1 MKDTVGNKKY
11 PAPFIHGQKAIDP
24 RTFGKG
30 RNGDFKTFYESNT
43 HFEAPR
49 LQKKEIYLAPHIIIK
64 ENIGKTNIPIVF
76 LDEDM
81 CFSHEMVGIY
91 APNSEINE
99 LKKVYDI
106 FQEFNVLYR
115 FYILVTSS
123 RLIVGRAT
131 SILKRDMHQILKLMN

>member
-1 MKDTVGNKKY
+1 
-11 PAPFIHGQKAIDP
+11 
-24 RTFGKG
+24 
-30 RNGDFKTFYESNT
+30 
-43 HFEAPR
+43 
-49 LQKKEIYLAPHIIIK
+49 
-64 ENIGKTNIPIVF
+64 
-76 LDEDM
+76 M

-131 SILKRDMHQILKLMN
+131 SSLKRDMDRLPFPTNLSDLKVQDLENQIIKEAVDNYANKGMKDETASQSQILHFQIYSVKH